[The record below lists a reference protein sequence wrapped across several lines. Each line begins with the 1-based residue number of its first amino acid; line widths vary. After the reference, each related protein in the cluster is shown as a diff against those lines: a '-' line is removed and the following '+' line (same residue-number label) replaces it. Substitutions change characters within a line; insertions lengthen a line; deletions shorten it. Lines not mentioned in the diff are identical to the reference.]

1 MKAIVQDR
9 YGSADVLEFADVPKP
24 APKEGELLVRVHAAG
39 VDQGQW
45 HLMAGKPYLIRVMG
59 FGFRAPKA
67 RVRGRD
73 LAGTVEAIGPNA
85 TGFAV
90 GDEVY
95 GTCDSSFAEYAT
107 VPVKQAALKPANL
120 TFEQAAAVPISGGS
134 ALQAVRDV
142 AKVRAGQRVLVLGA
156 AGGVGSFAVQLAK
169 AEGAHVT
176 GVCSTSKL
184 DLVRSIGADEVID
197 YTAQDITGTYDVII
211 DTGGNRSLSE
221 LRKALVPKGILV
233 LVGGE
238 TDGPLLGGFDRT
250 IRAGLL
256 SPFVGQQLRGLIST
270 ERAEDFDDLRVL
282 IEAGKI
288 APVIDRTF
296 ALAEAAAAIR
306 HLRDGHPRGKIV
318 LAV

>member
-1 MKAIVQDR
+1 
-9 YGSADVLEFADVPKP
+9 
-24 APKEGELLVRVHAAG
+24 
-39 VDQGQW
+39 
-45 HLMAGKPYLIRVMG
+45 
-59 FGFRAPKA
+59 
-67 RVRGRD
+67 
-73 LAGTVEAIGPNA
+73 
-85 TGFAV
+85 
-90 GDEVY
+90 
-95 GTCDSSFAEYAT
+95 
-107 VPVKQAALKPANL
+107 
-120 TFEQAAAVPISGGS
+120 
-134 ALQAVRDV
+134 
-142 AKVRAGQRVLVLGA
+142 VLVLGA

-306 HLRDGHPRGKIV
+306 HLRDGHPRGKVV